1 MLGAITTTNTGCNI
15 DDLAESMDEA
25 RETIRLGIDKVVKNS
40 EDWQTIVVNDILP
53 FIDTRLVTTIDAL
66 QNLVTKALQDAQS
79 GAACVSDQIGP
90 RVVNGLN
97 RIVSNI
103 DGQRRVDFVQPFVCL
118 VSPTVLNLNLPVS
131 NRPKVEVSGF
141 DFIEEK
147 SLQLFLEKNGK
158 QTPVIQNRFA
168 RANNYRFVVDA
179 SKWDDTPWQQLFP
192 QPPTPKAN
200 RSAHDAREGLRPDT
214 HASADPTPWQQ
225 LFPQP
230 QKPSAAPTTLVRVPP
245 GNNSSPNPKSQPQR
259 PRRSRGSP
267 TRPDTTR
274 RHAPTASTP
283 RTCMK
288 HPAAAGYQRL
298 ISSSCLD
305 NNTHDIV

>member
-141 DFIEEK
+141 DFIAEK

-192 QPPTPKAN
+192 QP
-200 RSAHDAREGLRPDT
+200 
-214 HASADPTPWQQ
+214 
-225 LFPQP
+225 
-230 QKPSAAPTTLVRVPP
+230 QKPTAAPTTLARV
-245 GNNSSPNPKSQPQR
+245 SD
-259 PRRSRGSP
+259 P
-267 TRPDTTR
+267 TRHDT
-274 RHAPTASTP
+274 HARPYSEHTTHVHETP
-283 RTCMK
+283 RCC
-288 HPAAAGYQRL
+288 RL
-298 ISSSCLD
+298 SAPD
-305 NNTHDIV
+305 